1 MGVKK
6 RWKRTDKE
14 YIDAQHASLL
24 DKKEALY
31 SSLRAAVIR
40 RHYLLKLKAKYA
52 GERVI
57 YKYVNLY
64 WCRWAK
70 DCKAPIKEHYKGD
83 WNSTQHSS

>member
-1 MGVKK
+1 MRHQRKTLKSFMKRSSGKFAANDRMGVKQ

-31 SSLRAAVIR
+31 SSLRAAVVR

-57 YKYVNLY
+57 YK
-64 WCRWAK
+64 
-70 DCKAPIKEHYKGD
+70 
-83 WNSTQHSS
+83 